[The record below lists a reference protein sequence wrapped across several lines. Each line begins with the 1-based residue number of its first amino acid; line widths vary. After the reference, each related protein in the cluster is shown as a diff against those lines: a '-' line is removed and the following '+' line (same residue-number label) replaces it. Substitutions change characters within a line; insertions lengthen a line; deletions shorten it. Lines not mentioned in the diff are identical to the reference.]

1 MINCSRIIRKNI
13 LACPKKTEIF
23 NKIDPNLFDVSLRDG
38 IQNANIENFP
48 TSKKMEIFQTI
59 YSENLP
65 KRIEI
70 GSLTS
75 QKIFPIMNDSIEMF
89 NYAKE
94 FLKIKKSELEFTRD
108 LEKYNNN
115 FEGIYLLIPSLS
127 KLHLA
132 LNHNIRNFSFIT
144 SVSNKFQV
152 SNTKKSIWETKQEFK
167 KIFDILNREHSATN
181 FTQLKNSN
189 DPHVERLILN
199 HRGYKTKLYISCI
212 NKCPIIGKIDN
223 DFILK
228 EVLYYHG
235 KFQFDEICLS
245 DTVGELKFDDF
256 EYIIQ
261 NCIFFGIP
269 PSKISLHLH
278 YKPYNYRNIQNIL
291 FYCFKNKINKFDV
304 SMLDTG
310 GCSVTMRPEQRP
322 QNLSYDMFYV
332 FLDKYINDT
341 LLESHV

>member
-13 LACPKKTEIF
+13 FACPKKTKIF
-23 NKIDPNLFDVSLRDG
+23 KEIDPNLFDVSLRDG

-48 TSKKMEIFQTI
+48 TSKKMEIFDTI

-65 KRIEI
+65 RRIEI

-75 QKIFPIMNDSIEMF
+75 QKILPIMNDSIEMF

-94 FLKIKKSELEFTRD
+94 YLKIKKSEMEFTRD
-108 LEKYNNN
+108 LEKYNSN

-144 SVSNKFQV
+144 SVSNKFQIT
-152 SNTKKSIWETKQEFK
+152 NTKKNLLETKKEFK
-167 KIFDILNREHSATN
+167 QIFEILNRQHSATN
-181 FTQLKNSN
+181 F
-189 DPHVERLILN
+189 
-199 HRGYKTKLYISCI
+199 KTKLYISCI
-212 NKCPIIGKIDN
+212 NKCPIFGKIDN

-228 EVLYYHG
+228 EILYYHG
-235 KFQFDEICLS
+235 RFDFDEICLS
-245 DTVGELKFDDF
+245 DTVGELKFEDF
-256 EYIIQ
+256 KYIIE
-261 NCIFFGIP
+261 NCIFFGMSP
-269 PSKISLHLH
+269 TKISLHLH

-341 LLESHV
+341 LLGNHV

>member
-75 QKIFPIMNDSIEMF
+75 HKILPIMNDSIEMF

-108 LEKYNNN
+108 LEQYNKN

-144 SVSNKFQV
+144 SVSNKFQIN
-152 SNTKKSIWETKQEFK
+152 NTTKNIWETKQEFK
-167 KIFDILNREHSATN
+167 NIFELLNREHTTTN
-181 FTQLKNSN
+181 F
-189 DPHVERLILN
+189 
-199 HRGYKTKLYISCI
+199 KTKLYISCI

-235 KFQFDEICLS
+235 KFPFDEICLS

-304 SMLDTG
+304 SILDTG
-310 GCSVTMRPEQRP
+310 GCSLTMRPEQRP
-322 QNLSYDMFYV
+322 QNLSYDMFFV

-341 LLESHV
+341 LLENHV

>member
-38 IQNANIENFP
+38 IQNASIENFP

-75 QKIFPIMNDSIEMF
+75 HKILPIMNDSIEMF

-108 LEKYNNN
+108 LEQYNNN
-115 FEGIYLLIPSLS
+115 FDGIYLLIPSLS

-144 SVSNKFQV
+144 SVSNKFQIN
-152 SNTKKSIWETKQEFK
+152 NTTKNIRETKQEFK
-167 KIFDILNREHSATN
+167 NIFELLNREHTTTN
-181 FTQLKNSN
+181 F
-189 DPHVERLILN
+189 
-199 HRGYKTKLYISCI
+199 KTKLYISCI

-235 KFQFDEICLS
+235 KFPFDEICLS

-256 EYIIQ
+256 EYIIE

-304 SMLDTG
+304 SILDTG
-310 GCSVTMRPEQRP
+310 GCSLTMRPEQRP
-322 QNLSYDMFYV
+322 QNLSYDMFFV

-341 LLESHV
+341 LLENHV

>member
-23 NKIDPNLFDVSLRDG
+23 NKINPNLFDVSLRDG

-75 QKIFPIMNDSIEMF
+75 QKVLPIMNDSIEMF

-94 FLKIKKSELEFTRD
+94 FLKIKKSEMEFTRD
-108 LEKYNNN
+108 LENYNNN

-144 SVSNKFQV
+144 SISNKFQV
-152 SNTKKSIWETKQEFK
+152 TNTKKSIWETKQEFK

-181 FTQLKNSN
+181 FN
-189 DPHVERLILN
+189 
-199 HRGYKTKLYISCI
+199 TKLYVSCI

-235 KFQFDEICLS
+235 KFPFDEICLS

-256 EYIIQ
+256 EYIIE

-304 SMLDTG
+304 SVLDTG
-310 GCSVTMRPEQRP
+310 GCSLTMRPEQRP

-332 FLDKYINDT
+332 FLDKYINDI
-341 LLESHV
+341 LLENQV

>member
-48 TSKKMEIFQTI
+48 TSKKMEIFKTI

-75 QKIFPIMNDSIEMF
+75 QKVLPIMNDSIELF

-94 FLKIKKSELEFTRD
+94 YLKIKKSEMEFTRD
-108 LEKYNNN
+108 LENYNNN

-152 SNTKKSIWETKQEFK
+152 TNTKKSIWETKQEFK
-167 KIFDILNREHSATN
+167 NIFELLNREHTTTN
-181 FTQLKNSN
+181 F
-189 DPHVERLILN
+189 
-199 HRGYKTKLYISCI
+199 KTKLYVSCI

-235 KFQFDEICLS
+235 KFPFDEICLS

-256 EYIIQ
+256 EYIIE

-304 SMLDTG
+304 SFLDTG
-310 GCSVTMRPEQRP
+310 GCTLTMRPEQRP

-332 FLDKYINDT
+332 FLDKYINDI
-341 LLESHV
+341 LLENPK

>member
-23 NKIDPNLFDVSLRDG
+23 NKINPNLFDVSLRDG
-38 IQNANIENFP
+38 IQNANIENFS

-75 QKIFPIMNDSIEMF
+75 QKILPIMNDSIEMF

-94 FLKIKKSELEFTRD
+94 FLKIKKSEMEFTRD
-108 LEKYNNN
+108 LENYNNN

-152 SNTKKSIWETKQEFK
+152 TNTKKSIWETKQEFK

-181 FTQLKNSN
+181 F
-189 DPHVERLILN
+189 
-199 HRGYKTKLYISCI
+199 KTKLYVSCI

-235 KFQFDEICLS
+235 KFEFDEICLS

-332 FLDKYINDT
+332 FLDKYINDI
-341 LLESHV
+341 LLENQV

>member
-38 IQNANIENFP
+38 IQNASIENFP

-75 QKIFPIMNDSIEMF
+75 HKILPIMNDSIEMF

-108 LEKYNNN
+108 LEQYNKN

-132 LNHNIRNFSFIT
+132 LNHNICNFSFIT

-152 SNTKKSIWETKQEFK
+152 TNTKKSIGETKQEFK
-167 KIFDILNREHSATN
+167 NIFELLNREHTTSN
-181 FTQLKNSN
+181 F
-189 DPHVERLILN
+189 
-199 HRGYKTKLYISCI
+199 KTKLYISCI

-235 KFQFDEICLS
+235 KFPFHEICLS

-256 EYIIQ
+256 KYIID

-304 SMLDTG
+304 SILDTG
-310 GCSVTMRPEQRP
+310 GCSLTMRPEQRP
-322 QNLSYDMFYV
+322 QNLSYDMFFV
-332 FLDKYINDT
+332 FLDKYINDI
-341 LLESHV
+341 LLENHV

>member
-38 IQNANIENFP
+38 IQNASIENFP

-75 QKIFPIMNDSIEMF
+75 HKILPIMNDSIEMF

-108 LEKYNNN
+108 LEQYNNN
-115 FEGIYLLIPSLS
+115 FDGIYLLIPSLS

-144 SVSNKFQV
+144 SVSNKFQIN
-152 SNTKKSIWETKQEFK
+152 NTTKNIRETKQEFK
-167 KIFDILNREHSATN
+167 NIFELLNREHTTTN
-181 FTQLKNSN
+181 F
-189 DPHVERLILN
+189 
-199 HRGYKTKLYISCI
+199 KTKLYISCI

-235 KFQFDEICLS
+235 KFPFDEICLS

-256 EYIIQ
+256 EYIIE

-304 SMLDTG
+304 SILDTG
-310 GCSVTMRPEQRP
+310 GCSLTMRPEQRP

-341 LLESHV
+341 LLENHV

>member
-13 LACPKKTEIF
+13 FACTKKTEIF

-75 QKIFPIMNDSIEMF
+75 QKILPIMNDSIEMF

-94 FLKIKKSELEFTRD
+94 YLKIRKSEMEFTRD
-108 LEKYNNN
+108 LDKYNNN

-152 SNTKKSIWETKQEFK
+152 TNTKKSIWETKQEFK
-167 KIFDILNREHSATN
+167 KMFEILNRQHSTTN
-181 FTQLKNSN
+181 F
-189 DPHVERLILN
+189 
-199 HRGYKTKLYISCI
+199 KTKLYVSCI

-235 KFQFDEICLS
+235 KFPFDEICLS

-256 EYIIQ
+256 EYIIE

-310 GCSVTMRPEQRP
+310 GCSVTMRPEHRP

-332 FLDKYINDT
+332 FLDKYINDI
-341 LLESHV
+341 LLENHV

>member
-75 QKIFPIMNDSIEMF
+75 QKILPIMNDSIEMF

-94 FLKIKKSELEFTRD
+94 YLKIKKSELEFTRD

-144 SVSNKFQV
+144 SVSNKFQIT
-152 SNTKKSIWETKQEFK
+152 NTKKSIWETKQEFK
-167 KIFDILNREHSATN
+167 KMFEILNREHSITN
-181 FTQLKNSN
+181 F
-189 DPHVERLILN
+189 
-199 HRGYKTKLYISCI
+199 KTKLYVSCI

-235 KFQFDEICLS
+235 KFPFDEICLS

-304 SMLDTG
+304 SMLDAG
-310 GCSVTMRPEQRP
+310 GCSLTMRPEQRP

-341 LLESHV
+341 LLENHV